1 MSDWLVRGA
10 VKATQWLIFIP
21 SLMCFSYVL
30 RPILML
36 VLIPGALVFL
46 AVIGGKEVRAE
57 LVKMLKRML

>member
-1 MSDWLVRGA
+1 MSDWLVRGV

-36 VLIPGALVFL
+36 VLIPGGLVFL

-57 LVKMLKRML
+57 LVKMLQRIL